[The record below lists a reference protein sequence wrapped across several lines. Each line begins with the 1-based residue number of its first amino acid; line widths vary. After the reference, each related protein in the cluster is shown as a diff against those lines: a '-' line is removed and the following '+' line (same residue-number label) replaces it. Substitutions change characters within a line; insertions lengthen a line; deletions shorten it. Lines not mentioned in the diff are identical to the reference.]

1 MYRPNTGGQGGGA
14 IKGTPLMVNGVLYVT
29 LPDHVWA
36 VDART
41 GREIWH
47 FAWPSTGGIHIGNRG
62 VAIAGD
68 WLYFETPDCHL
79 VSLNVKDGTER
90 WRQKICDLDLFYY
103 GSVAPVIVKNMV
115 IAGVSGD
122 DLDFPGY
129 VQAHDLATGEMRWKW
144 YVVPQKM
151 GEPGSEIVAERRRD
165 ETRRRHDVAAGDLR
179 SRAQS
184 HLRLDRESAAGD
196 RAQEPEGRQSLHRR
210 VRRAQRGHRQDG
222 VVLPVV
228 AARYARLGFDA
239 DAGASSTAT
248 STASRASSSRRRRA
262 TATSS

>member
-1 MYRPNTGGQGGGA
+1 MKRLLLAASIVMFASQGQKPIIDSARLAQPPTDSWPTYNGDYSGRRFSPLTKINDTNVGSLSLAWMYRPNTGGQGGGA

-41 GREIWH
+41 GRELWH

-144 YVVPQKM
+144 
-151 GEPGSEIVAERRRD
+151 
-165 ETRRRHDVAAGDLR
+165 
-179 SRAQS
+179 
-184 HLRLDRESAAGD
+184 
-196 RAQEPEGRQSLHRR
+196 
-210 VRRAQRGHRQDG
+210 
-222 VVLPVV
+222 
-228 AARYARLGFDA
+228 
-239 DAGASSTAT
+239 
-248 STASRASSSRRRRA
+248 
-262 TATSS
+262 

>member
-1 MYRPNTGGQGGGA
+1 MKRLLLAASIVMFASQGQKPIIDSARLAQPPTDSWPTYNGDYSGRRFSPLTKINDTNVGALSLAWMYRPNTGGQGGGA

-151 GEPGSEIVAERRRD
+151 GDPGPNRGP
-165 ETRRRHDVAAGDLR
+165 TRTR
-179 SRAQS
+179 
-184 HLRLDRESAAGD
+184 
-196 RAQEPEGRQSLHRR
+196 
-210 VRRAQRGHRQDG
+210 
-222 VVLPVV
+222 
-228 AARYARLGFDA
+228 
-239 DAGASSTAT
+239 
-248 STASRASSSRRRRA
+248 
-262 TATSS
+262 